1 MNNDIRVEVDFDFND
16 LWDIQWT
23 MRTYRIELEE
33 KLLKF
38 EKMFVEDYNIFMVD
52 TARDDLEKVKRLI
65 AVLDDKDKQKVC
77 ITEPPNTTETQA
89 APSCEGGDDEDQ
101 SMA

>member
-1 MNNDIRVEVDFDFND
+1 MENDIRVEVDFEFSD
-16 LWDIQWT
+16 LWHIQWT

-77 ITEPPNTTETQA
+77 ITDWEP
-89 APSCEGGDDEDQ
+89 SLDQ
-101 SMA
+101 SPHPNETA